1 MENAKILS
9 FHNQC
14 VMEQLLDDFEKEIL
28 KFRLGY
34 EYLSQ
39 HGFTSSLDSL
49 FLECVSFLEQHVHSF
64 SLFLDCV
71 SKGCDM
77 NPEPDGGG
85 SSPAAPGDQQKG
97 RGEAPALYLTT
108 YHKSLTF

>member
-14 VMEQLLDDFEKEIL
+14 IMEQLLDDFEKEIL

-39 HGFTSSLDSL
+39 NGLTSSLDSL
-49 FLECVSFLEQHVHSF
+49 FLECVSFLEQYVHSF
-64 SLFLDCV
+64 SLLLDCV
-71 SKGCDM
+71 CEGCDM
-77 NPEPDGGG
+77 NPESDGGG
-85 SSPAAPGDQQKG
+85 SSPAAPGD
-97 RGEAPALYLTT
+97 
-108 YHKSLTF
+108 

>member
-14 VMEQLLDDFEKEIL
+14 EMEQLLDDFEKETL

-34 EYLSQ
+34 DYLSRY
-39 HGFTSSLDSL
+39 GLTSSLDSL
-49 FLECVSFLEQHVHSF
+49 FLECLSFLEQHVHSF
-64 SLFLDCV
+64 SLLLDCV

-77 NPEPDGGG
+77 NPEPDGSG
-85 SSPAAPGDQQKG
+85 SRPAAPGD
-97 RGEAPALYLTT
+97 
-108 YHKSLTF
+108 